1 MWQASERSRAVVCA
15 KHSLGKSEQTWRL
28 AALCLA
34 VLIAQIDTSVVNLAI
49 RSIGVQLS
57 ATIADLQWILDA
69 YNLTYAV
76 LLLTGGLL
84 ADKYGRQ
91 RVFILG
97 AAIFAGGSLVCAAAP
112 NIFALITG
120 RAITGAGA
128 ALLLPAS
135 LSILRVEWPEQQSRN
150 RALGVWASCNGLAFV
165 IGPTVGGI
173 LADTFGWRSVF
184 LIAVPFSF
192 ASVGLAMRVIPES
205 HDPAERN
212 FDAMGQFCGAATLGA
227 LALSAI
233 TMAHDRSIAGTALT
247 ASAIGVVLFVLTERR
262 LGKRAMVPI
271 DLFHHRSFTGALTAT
286 AAMTFGMYGVLFLV
300 PLVWQTQRF
309 ILATASGLAL
319 VPMAGAFF
327 IVSNLS
333 GRIAER
339 IGARSVISGGT
350 ALIGL
355 GMLVI
360 AGTEAGQPLWLAE
373 AGLLLTGLGMGLN
386 TGPLFGVIVAAV
398 PAARSGSAAS
408 LVNVARMIGATL
420 GVAVIGAAFNLA
432 GTGMLG
438 LRVAMILGG
447 TIQMVG
453 ASVAWITVGQ

>member
-1 MWQASERSRAVVCA
+1 M
-15 KHSLGKSEQTWRL
+15 L
-28 AALCLA
+28 
-34 VLIAQIDTSVVNLAI
+34 AQIDTSVVNLAI
-49 RSIGVQLS
+49 HSIGVQLR
-57 ATIADLQWILDA
+57 ATIAGLQWILDA
-69 YNLTYAV
+69 YNLTYAI

-84 ADKYGRQ
+84 ADIYGRQ
-91 RVFILG
+91 RVFVLG
-97 AAIFAGGSLVCAAAP
+97 AAIFAGGSVVCAAAP
-112 NIFALITG
+112 DIFTLVSG

-135 LSILRVEWPEQQSRN
+135 LAILRVEWPEQRDRN

-184 LIAVPFSF
+184 LIAIPFSL
-192 ASVGLAMRVIPES
+192 ASIGLALRVIRES
-205 HDPAERN
+205 SNPTERH
-212 FDAMGQFCGAATLGA
+212 FDAIGQTCGAVTLGG

-233 TMAHDRSIAGTALT
+233 TSAHDRLIAGIALA
-247 ASAIGVVLFVLTERR
+247 ASAIGLVLFVLTERR
-262 LGKRAMVPI
+262 HGQRAMVPI

-300 PLVWQTQRF
+300 PLVWQTQGS
-309 ILATASGLAL
+309 IVATASGLAL
-319 VPMAGAFF
+319 VPMAGTFF
-327 IVSNLS
+327 VVANFS
-333 GRIAER
+333 GGIAER
-339 IGARSVISGGT
+339 IGARSMISAGT
-350 ALIGL
+350 ALIGV

-360 AGTEAGQPLWLAE
+360 AGTEAGQPFWLAE
-373 AGLLLTGLGMGLN
+373 TGLLLTGLGMGLN

-420 GVAVIGAAFNLA
+420 GVAVIGSAFNLA
-432 GTGMLG
+432 GAGMLG

-447 TIQMVG
+447 TVQIFG
-453 ASVAWITVGQ
+453 ACVAWIMVSP